1 MCNHAGI
8 KPTVGNASL
17 DRVKYVID
25 ECKNAKIAAKD
36 IVVLRLKENIQ
47 HLSDKKAE
55 LEKAMKNGLLS
66 ETNRKKVEAKISAV
80 EERQREK
87 NHLLSSEESAA
98 FKAMVV
104 RVAQNLIEPEYRL
117 KGRQAGAGRPNIL
130 DEETMEM
137 VVRTLESD

>member
-66 ETNRKKVEAKISAV
+66 ETNRKKIEAKISAV

-87 NHLLSSEESAA
+87 IIKIIYYLQKSQLHL
-98 FKAMVV
+98 K
-104 RVAQNLIEPEYRL
+104 QW
-117 KGRQAGAGRPNIL
+117 
-130 DEETMEM
+130 
-137 VVRTLESD
+137 